1 MSTFTDLTDINARFE
16 PAIDAESEANQR
28 RQVLAGQV
36 AAVRRRSRRIRTLR
50 RVFPGLI
57 IGLGLL
63 NVGWI
68 VVTSVIGSFN
78 VYNVSGTEIRMTNP
92 RYSGLNSQ
100 GSPWI
105 ISGLEAIKKAG
116 DTTIAT
122 LKAPVIEFKGDGDK
136 ASHISA
142 ANGIYDADAKTF
154 RLIGNVV
161 MVSGNSDMTFRTEE
175 AVMNMQDMSISG
187 DKHIEG
193 TGSMGHIV
201 GESFVISKNGSDII
215 VRGRGEAQAHG
226 VVNGKAGNKGRS

>member
-1 MSTFTDLTDINARFE
+1 MSTFTEINARFE
-16 PAIDAESEANQR
+16 PGIDAESEASQR
-28 RQVLAGQV
+28 RQALAGQV

-50 RVFPGLI
+50 KVFPGLI
-57 IGLGLL
+57 VGLGLL

-78 VYNVSGTEIRMTNP
+78 VYNVTGTEIRMTNP
-92 RYSGLNSQ
+92 RYSGLNSE
-100 GSPWI
+100 GAPWI

-116 DTTIAT
+116 DTSIAT

-136 ASHISA
+136 SSHISA

-161 MVSGNSDMTFRTEE
+161 MVSGNSDMTFRTEQ
-175 AVMNMQDMSISG
+175 ALMNMQDMSISG

-215 VRGRGEAQAHG
+215 VRGRGATQAHG
-226 VVNGKAGNKGRS
+226 VVNGKAGNKGNS

>member
-1 MSTFTDLTDINARFE
+1 MSTFSDINARFD
-16 PAIDAESEANQR
+16 PGIDAESEAGQR
-28 RQVLAGQV
+28 RQALASQV

-68 VVTSVIGSFN
+68 IVTSIIGSLN
-78 VYNVSGTEIRMTNP
+78 VYNVTGTEIRMTYP
-92 RYSGLNSQ
+92 RYSGLNNE

-116 DTTIAT
+116 DTSVAT
-122 LKAPVIEFKGDGDK
+122 LKAPAIEFKGSGDK
-136 ASHISA
+136 SSHISA

-154 RLIGNVV
+154 HMNGNVV
-161 MVSGNSDMTFRTEE
+161 MVSGGSDMTFKTEQ
-175 AVMNMQDMSISG
+175 AVVNLQDMSISG

-215 VRGRGEAQAHG
+215 VRGRGTTQAHG
-226 VVNGKAGNKGRS
+226 EVNGKSGNKGRS